1 MSTILF
7 DEIVFGP
14 VHSRRLGVSL
24 GVNLLP
30 DDGKVCSF
38 DCIYCECGYNVDHR
52 AHKGLPTREEVYEA
66 LEKRLA
72 AMHEKGERL
81 DVITFAGNGEPTL
94 HPQFA
99 AIIDDTM
106 TLRNIYYPDAT
117 VSVLSNATRID
128 RPDVFDALNKVDNNI
143 LKLDSCFDETVRLI
157 DVPASASFSV
167 EKLIE
172 GLCRFKGNLIVQT
185 LFLQGEHNGKI
196 IDNTTE
202 KELLPWLEALRRI
215 APQEVMIYT
224 IDRETPEKA
233 LRKAAPEKLDE
244 IARRVEAMG
253 IKAQVSY

>member
-24 GVNLLP
+24 GMNLLP
-30 DDGKVCSF
+30 VDGKVCSF

-106 TLRNIYYPDAT
+106 TLRNIYYPDAK

-172 GLCRFKGNLIVQT
+172 ELCRFKGNLIVQT

>member
-24 GVNLLP
+24 GMNLLP
-30 DDGKVCSF
+30 VDGKVCSF

-106 TLRNIYYPDAT
+106 TLRNIYYPDAK

-157 DVPASASFSV
+157 DVPAFASFSV

-172 GLCRFKGNLIVQT
+172 GLCLFKGNLIVQT

>member
-24 GVNLLP
+24 GMNLLP
-30 DDGKVCSF
+30 VDGKVCSF

-106 TLRNIYYPDAT
+106 ALRNIYYPDAK

-157 DVPASASFSV
+157 DVPASASISV